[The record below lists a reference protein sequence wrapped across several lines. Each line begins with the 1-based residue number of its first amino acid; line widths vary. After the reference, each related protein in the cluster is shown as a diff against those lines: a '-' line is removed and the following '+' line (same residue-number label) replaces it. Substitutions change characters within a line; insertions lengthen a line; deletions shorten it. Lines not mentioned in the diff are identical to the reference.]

1 MIYIYTLCGLDFTMS
16 RKPDN
21 LVCEFALGF
30 VQFLTVR
37 LSVASS
43 FILQF
48 AFGLNSVCFF
58 SFTDQL
64 PIQTIWKTPNWF
76 FHSHVHS
83 HVTK

>member
-21 LVCEFALGF
+21 L
-30 VQFLTVR
+30 
-37 LSVASS
+37 
-43 FILQF
+43 F